1 MKKSLFRKKFKIN
14 IIRDRMDG
22 IEAKHKLKEIKIKDN
37 NKPKN
42 NVNKTL
48 LESVVINNAKNID
61 NKVTEIIVEEE
72 EDIKFRNSLTI

>member
-1 MKKSLFRKKFKIN
+1 
-14 IIRDRMDG
+14 MDG
-22 IEAKHKLKEIKIKDN
+22 IEAKQKLKDITIKDN

-61 NKVTEIIVEEE
+61 NKVTDIIIEEE
-72 EDIKFRNSLTI
+72 EDIKFRNSLTM

>member
-22 IEAKHKLKEIKIKDN
+22 IEAKHKLKDIKIKDN

-61 NKVTEIIVEEE
+61 NKVTDIIIEEE
-72 EDIKFRNSLTI
+72 EDIKFRNSLTM

>member
-1 MKKSLFRKKFKIN
+1 
-14 IIRDRMDG
+14 MDG

-61 NKVTEIIVEEE
+61 NKVTDIIIEEE
-72 EDIKFRNSLTI
+72 EDIKFRNSLTM